1 MTQSLEFTGERFTPE
16 CVREIWYEHIH
27 RYAFA
32 ATLVRGKRVLDAACG
47 EGYGSAHLA
56 TVAESVRGIDISG
69 QAVAHARQRYQA
81 ENLEFLVADCCEL
94 PFADDRFDCVV
105 SFETLEHLE
114 DQEGLLR
121 EFSRVL
127 APGGFLII
135 SSPDKA
141 VYTDRHHNDNE
152 FHVKE
157 LYRDELDELL
167 AGFFPHRQFMKQKLM
182 FHSIIWPEREQPGV
196 MFQHSSGH
204 GISER
209 EFPSQEAMYYIVLCA
224 ASEGALPPVK
234 SGSWFFDD
242 EEESVYAHYHHEIR
256 KNMEAGAV
264 LESMQTELEQ
274 IRAQL
279 KQQTAAA
286 PPASRWWHRWFR
298 GA

>member
-32 ATLVRGKRVLDAACG
+32 ATLVQGKIVLDAACG

-56 TVAESVRGIDISG
+56 TVAESVHGIDISG
-69 QAVAHARQRYQA
+69 QAIDHARDRYQA
-81 ENLEFLVADCCEL
+81 KNLEFQVADCCNL
-94 PFADDRFDCVV
+94 PFTDHQFDCVV
-105 SFETLEHLE
+105 SFETLEHLD

-121 EFSRVL
+121 EFRRVL

-141 VYTDRHHNDNE
+141 VYTDRYNNDNE

-167 AGFFPHRQFMKQKLM
+167 GGVFPHRQFMKQKLM
-182 FHSIIWPEREQPGV
+182 FHSIIWPDREQTGV
-196 MFQHSSGH
+196 TFQHSTDQ
-204 GISER
+204 GISEQQS
-209 EFPSQEAMYYIVLCA
+209 PSQEAMYFVVLCA
-224 ASEGALPPVK
+224 ETEGALPSVR
-234 SGSWFFDD
+234 SGSWLFDD
-242 EEESVYAHYHHEIR
+242 EDESVYSHYHHEIR

-264 LESMQTELEQ
+264 LESMQAELDHL
-274 IRAQL
+274 RSQL
-279 KQQTAAA
+279 NEQTALAQRA
-286 PPASRWWHRWFR
+286 KPWWRRWFR